1 MRRLLYVAICMV
13 VTVAGFAVTSDAP
26 AAESSGTP
34 RAPGRGVSLVRKPVE
49 FTVMN
54 TQEFNAARKLVGYRY
69 DPFCQSKTAVL
80 LLHGLS
86 YTGEAWDFPGYSVA
100 QEIAKAGY
108 TVFAYDRLGYGKSTL
123 ENGYMVTHEAM
134 AGQANQVIKQ
144 LREQGFEHVVL
155 GGHSAGAGAT
165 EFLAGTFGG
174 VDAIMP
180 LGWHHRPS
188 NELGQDFFTGDTA
201 RALQDDYEYFLGTPE
216 HRAEMFYEANAD
228 PAVVEADNKAAVPTP
243 SGEIL
248 TINKQPSRFV
258 TGRIDVPVFLQFGAK
273 DRLFELAYAEMHAQ
287 EFRSSPSVTVDVV
300 PLSGHTFMLTKE
312 GLAGT
317 ERLVKW
323 LRSRPEAPSC
333 LDSEY

>member
-1 MRRLLYVAICMV
+1 MRRMLYVAICMV

-26 AAESSGTP
+26 AADSSGTP
-34 RAPGRGVSLVRKPVE
+34 RAPGRGVSLVRQPVE

-54 TQEFNAARKLVGYRY
+54 TQEGNAARKLVGYRY

-86 YTGEAWDFPGYSVA
+86 YTKEAWDFPGYSVA

-108 TVFAYDRLGYGKSTL
+108 TVLAYDRLGYGESKL

-144 LREQGFEHVVL
+144 LRDQGFGHVVL

-188 NELGQDFFTGDTA
+188 NELGQDFFTGDTP
-201 RALQDDYEYFLGTPE
+201 RALQDDYEFVLGTPE
-216 HRAEMFYEANAD
+216 HRAEMFE
-228 PAVVEADNKAAVPTP
+228 
-243 SGEIL
+243 S
-248 TINKQPSRFV
+248 
-258 TGRIDVPVFLQFGAK
+258 
-273 DRLFELAYAEMHAQ
+273 AE
-287 EFRSSPSVTVDVV
+287 S
-300 PLSGHTFMLTKE
+300 K
-312 GLAGT
+312 
-317 ERLVKW
+317 
-323 LRSRPEAPSC
+323 
-333 LDSEY
+333 

>member
-1 MRRLLYVAICMV
+1 MLYVAVCMV

-26 AAESSGTP
+26 AET
-34 RAPGRGVSLVRKPVE
+34 RGVGPVRRPVA
-49 FTVMN
+49 FTVVN
-54 TQEFNAARKLVGYRY
+54 TQEGNAARKLVGYRY

-86 YTGEAWDFPGYSVA
+86 YTKEAWDVPGYSVA
-100 QEIAKAGY
+100 REIAKAGY
-108 TVFAYDRLGYGKSTL
+108 TVFAYDRLGYGESTL

-134 AGQANQVIKQ
+134 AGQANQVIRQ
-144 LREQGFEHVVL
+144 LRDEGFDHVVL

-180 LGWHHRPS
+180 IGWHHRPS
-188 NELGQDFFTGDTA
+188 NELGQDFLTGDTP

-216 HRAEMFYEANAD
+216 HRAEMFFEPNAD
-228 PAVVEADNKAAVPTP
+228 PAVVEADAKAAVPTP

-258 TGRIDVPVFLQFGAK
+258 VGRIDVPVFLQFGAK
-273 DRLFELAYAEMHAQ
+273 DRLFELAYAGMHAE

-312 GLAGT
+312 GIAGT
-317 ERLVKW
+317 ERMVKW

-333 LDSEY
+333 LDSAY